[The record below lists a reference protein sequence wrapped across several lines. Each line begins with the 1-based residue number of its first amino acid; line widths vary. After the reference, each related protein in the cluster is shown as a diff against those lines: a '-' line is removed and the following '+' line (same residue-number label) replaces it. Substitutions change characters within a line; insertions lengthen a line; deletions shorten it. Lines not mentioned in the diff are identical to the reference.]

1 MKSSHTAFLVLITL
15 LASSV
20 VTAQGSESWQ
30 VWESLRDNDRHFS
43 DRSKALGINQAYL
56 EVIAEDAVVFRRG
69 PVDAVSVYQRIN
81 PDERQRATL
90 ESRANYISHSLAGD
104 LGLTSGPYRYTQGS
118 GEELLR
124 RHGHF
129 ISIWRRSGSEW
140 RMVADMAVSIPG
152 VLSLDVVPDRRET
165 ERAMSES
172 PDPATLLDNTLAE
185 LLATEER
192 FIAAINYR
200 GGRRAILRY
209 GMENQRIYVP
219 GMAPGIG
226 SAAGSTVYGAFLDD
240 RMAVSA
246 VTYQPG
252 GGYMARSGEV
262 GYTYGTMS
270 APESN
275 FNTSYLRFWRFTN
288 AGEWKI
294 AVEVLNPF

>member
-1 MKSSHTAFLVLITL
+1 MKSSHTVILALIAFL
-15 LASSV
+15 ASPV

-30 VWESLRDNDRHFS
+30 VWESLRDNDRGFS
-43 DRSKALGINQAYL
+43 ERSRNLGINRAYL
-56 EVIAEDAVVFRRG
+56 ESIAEGAVVFRRG
-69 PVDAVSVYQRIN
+69 PVDAYTTYQRIN
-81 PDERQRATL
+81 PDERQRSNL
-90 ESRANYISHSLAGD
+90 ESRANYIAYSIAGD
-104 LGLTSGPYRYTQGS
+104 LGLTTGPYRYTQGS
-118 GEELLR
+118 GEELRR

-129 ISIWRRSGSEW
+129 ISIWRKFGSEW

-152 VLSLDVVPDRRET
+152 VLSLDVAPDRRET
-165 ERAMSES
+165 ELAMSET
-172 PDPATLLDNTLAE
+172 PDPSQLLNNTLAD

-192 FIAAINYR
+192 FISAINYR

-209 GMENQRIYVP
+209 GLENQRIYVP

-226 SAAGSTVYGAFLDD
+226 SASGSTAYGAFLDD
-240 RMAVSA
+240 RMAVST

-252 GGYMARSGEV
+252 GGYMAASGDV

-270 APESN
+270 AVESN
-275 FNTSYLRFWRFTN
+275 FNTSYLRFWRYTH

>member
-56 EVIAEDAVVFRRG
+56 EFIAEDAVVFRRG
-69 PVDAVSVYQRIN
+69 PVDALSVYQRIN

-129 ISIWRRSGSEW
+129 ISIWRQAGGEW
-140 RMVADMAVSIPG
+140 QLVADMTVSIPG

-165 ERAMSES
+165 ERAMAES
-172 PDPATLLDNTLAE
+172 PEPSSLLGNTLAE
-185 LLATEER
+185 LLATEE
-192 FIAAINYR
+192 
-200 GGRRAILRY
+200 
-209 GMENQRIYVP
+209 
-219 GMAPGIG
+219 
-226 SAAGSTVYGAFLDD
+226 
-240 RMAVSA
+240 
-246 VTYQPG
+246 
-252 GGYMARSGEV
+252 
-262 GYTYGTMS
+262 
-270 APESN
+270 
-275 FNTSYLRFWRFTN
+275 
-288 AGEWKI
+288 
-294 AVEVLNPF
+294 